1 MHQICDWVKYHEFK
15 LFVVTFEPM
24 KIPTLSEP
32 KNDRP
37 EPNCC
42 ERLASKLRP
51 KTQIYDS

>member
-1 MHQICDWVKYHEFK
+1 MHQMQYHEFK